1 MMFLCFEFINFQI
14 LPIFRYLIKHIIDF
28 VVDLL
33 VLFYYADFILLNI
46 FISMFFIEYLNTLI
60 FFENIDTF

>member
-33 VLFYYADFILLNI
+33 VLFYYADFILFNI
-46 FISMFFIEYLNTLI
+46 FISMFFIEYLNMLI
-60 FFENIDTF
+60 FFKNIDPF